1 MQYNNRCAASI
12 ARAVIKTT
20 LAVLCMSITVAVLSS
35 DDTFA
40 GAQWALIGILTAT
53 VILTSS
59 GGLYE
64 MNVQGDNTFLDI
76 TCNPV
81 LQPKGRSKTYS
92 IQSGNVLNVRRVNM
106 LIIHKLSVDY
116 IGHHGKH
123 KTARLGLT
131 LMDSRQ
137 RDKLLHIVDKLAK
150 SQQES

>member
-1 MQYNNRCAASI
+1 MQYNNRRAASI